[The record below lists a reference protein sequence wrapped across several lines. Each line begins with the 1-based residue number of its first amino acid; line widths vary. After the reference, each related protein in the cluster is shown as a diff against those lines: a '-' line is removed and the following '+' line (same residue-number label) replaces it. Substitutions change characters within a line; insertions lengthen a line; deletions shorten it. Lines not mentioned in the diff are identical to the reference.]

1 MRFLRPDY
9 GWWLLGALA
18 LLLVIRWR
26 GRRRYAASTTVGWVG
41 RASRAS
47 LLRRLPFVALAAALA
62 LAGLGF
68 MEPVLPFAESE
79 VKSHGLDL
87 VMVLDLSSSM
97 LEPIGIQAS
106 QQPMVSIVEGS
117 SDARTIRRTPK
128 TRLEATKDALKSFV
142 AHRHDDRIG
151 LVVFS
156 DNAYVVSPLSFD
168 YEYLRRYIDMVDGQI
183 VRGEGMTAVG
193 EGLALANYLLAR
205 QTVAGDSRGRVIV
218 LFTDGENNRGRDP
231 VEVLRESD
239 AAGIRVHIVGVDIEA
254 KVRKKPEV
262 ERLVAAVRGY
272 GGRYFD
278 ATTIGDLN
286 AASRVIDGIEKGPLT
301 SKVYLRD
308 VPVFH
313 WFVIPAIA
321 CLALT
326 LALGTIPH
334 FTDLT

>member
-9 GWWLLGALA
+9 GWWLLGAMA
-18 LLLVIRWR
+18 VLLVIRWR
-26 GRRRYAASTTVGWVG
+26 GRRRYAASTTVGWIDG
-41 RASRAS
+41 GSRAS
-47 LLRRLPFVALAAALA
+47 PLRRFPSVALAAALA

-79 VKSHGLDL
+79 MKSHGLDM

-97 LEPIGIQAS
+97 LEPIGIQAL

-117 SDARTIRRTPK
+117 TAKTIRPTRK
-128 TRLEATKDALKSFV
+128 TRLDATKDAIKSFV
-142 AHRHDDRIG
+142 ARRHDDRIG

-156 DNAYVVSPLSFD
+156 TNAYVVSPLSLD
-168 YEYLRRYIDMVDGQI
+168 YEYLVRYVDMVDDQI
-183 VRGEGMTAVG
+183 LRGEGMTALG
-193 EGLALANYLLAR
+193 EGLAVANDLLVR
-205 QTVAGDSRGRVIV
+205 QTVAGDSRGRAVV

-231 VEVLRESD
+231 VEVLRQSD

-278 ATTIGDLN
+278 ATTIADLN
-286 AASRVIDGIEKGPLT
+286 AASHAIDGIEKGPLT
-301 SKVYLRD
+301 SKVYVRD
-308 VPVFH
+308 VPVFQ

>member
-9 GWWLLGALA
+9 GWWLLGAMA
-18 LLLVIRWR
+18 VLLVIRWR
-26 GRRRYAASTTVGWVG
+26 GRRRYAASTTVGWID

-47 LLRRLPFVALAAALA
+47 PLRRVPFVALAAALA
-62 LAGLGF
+62 LAGLGL

-79 VKSHGLDL
+79 VKSHGLDM

-97 LEPIGIQAS
+97 LEPIGILAS

-117 SDARTIRRTPK
+117 TARTNRPTRK
-128 TRLEATKDALKSFV
+128 TRLEATKDAIKGFV
-142 AHRHDDRIG
+142 ARRHDDRVG

-156 DNAYVVSPLSFD
+156 TNAYVVSPLSLD
-168 YEYLRRYIDMVDGQI
+168 YEYLLRYVDMVDDQI
-183 VRGEGMTAVG
+183 LRGEGMTGLG
-193 EGLALANYLLAR
+193 EGLAVANDLLAR

-239 AAGIRVHIVGVDIEA
+239 AVGIRVHIVGVDIEA

>member
-9 GWWLLGALA
+9 GWWLLGAMA
-18 LLLVIRWR
+18 VLLVIRWR
-26 GRRRYAASTTVGWVG
+26 GRRRYAASTTVGWVD

-47 LLRRLPFVALAAALA
+47 PLRRFPFVPLAAALA
-62 LAGLGF
+62 LAGLGL

-79 VKSHGLDL
+79 IKSHGLDM

-97 LEPIGIQAS
+97 LEPIGIQAL

-117 SDARTIRRTPK
+117 TAHTVRSTRK
-128 TRLEATKDALKSFV
+128 TRLEATKDAIKRFV
-142 AHRHDDRIG
+142 AHRHDDRVG

-156 DNAYVVSPLSFD
+156 TNAYVVSPLSLD
-168 YEYLRRYIDMVDGQI
+168 YDYLLRYVDMVDDQI
-183 VRGEGMTAVG
+183 LRGEGMTALG
-193 EGLALANYLLAR
+193 EGLALANYVLAR

-231 VEVLRESD
+231 VAVLAQSD

-278 ATTIGDLN
+278 ATTIADLN

-301 SKVYLRD
+301 SKVYVRD
-308 VPVFH
+308 LPVFH
-313 WFVIPAIA
+313 WFVIPAVA

-326 LALGTIPH
+326 LALCTIPH

>member
-9 GWWLLGALA
+9 GWWLLGAMAILP
-18 LLLVIRWR
+18 VIRWR
-26 GRRRYAASTTVGWVG
+26 GRRRYAASTTVGLID

-47 LLRRLPFVALAAALA
+47 PLRRFPFVALTAALA
-62 LAGLGF
+62 LVGLGL

-79 VKSHGLDL
+79 VKSHGLDV

-97 LEPIGIQAS
+97 LEPIGVNPS
-106 QQPMVSIVEGS
+106 QQPMVAIVEGS
-117 SDARTIRRTPK
+117 AASTVRRTTK
-128 TRLEATKDALKSFV
+128 TRLEATKDAIKSFV
-142 AHRHDDRIG
+142 ARRHDDRVG

-156 DNAYVVSPLSFD
+156 TNAYVVSPLSLD
-168 YEYLRRYIDMVDGQI
+168 YEYLLRYVDMVDDQI
-183 VRGEGMTAVG
+183 LRGEGMTGVG
-193 EGLALANYLLAR
+193 EGLAVANDLLAR
-205 QTVAGDSRGRVIV
+205 QTVPGDSRGRVIV

-231 VEVLRESD
+231 VGVLNESD
-239 AAGIRVHIVGVDIEA
+239 AARIRVHIIGLDIEA

-278 ATTIGDLN
+278 ATTIADLN
-286 AASRVIDGIEKGPLT
+286 AASRVIDGIEKGPLAST
-301 SKVYLRD
+301 VYLRD

-326 LALGTIPH
+326 LALGAIPH

>member
-1 MRFLRPDY
+1 MRFLRPEY
-9 GWWLLGALA
+9 GWWLLGAMAILI
-18 LLLVIRWR
+18 VIRWR
-26 GRRRYAASTTVGWVG
+26 GRRRYAASTTVDWID

-47 LLRRLPFVALAAALA
+47 PLRRLPFVTLAAALA

-79 VKSHGLDL
+79 VKSHGLDI

-97 LEPIGIQAS
+97 LEPIGIQAL
-106 QQPMVSIVEGS
+106 QGPMVSIVEGS
-117 SDARTIRRTPK
+117 TANVVRPKRT
-128 TRLEATKDALKSFV
+128 TRLDATKEAIKSFV
-142 AHRHDDRIG
+142 AHRHDDRVG

-156 DNAYVVSPLSFD
+156 TNAYVVSPLSLD
-168 YEYLRRYIDMVDGQI
+168 YEYLRRYVDMVDDQI
-183 VRGEGMTAVG
+183 LRGEGMTGLG
-193 EGLALANYLLAR
+193 EGIAVANYLLAR
-205 QTVAGDSRGRVIV
+205 QTVPGDGRGRVVV

-231 VEVLRESD
+231 VDALNQAD
-239 AAGIRVHIVGVDIEA
+239 AAGVRVHIVGVDIEA
-254 KVRKKPEV
+254 KVRKKREV
-262 ERLVAAVRGY
+262 ERVVAAVRGH

-278 ATTIGDLN
+278 ATTVADLN

-301 SKVYLRD
+301 SMEYVHD

-321 CLALT
+321 CLTLT
-326 LALGTIPH
+326 MALGTIPH

>member
-18 LLLVIRWR
+18 VLLVIQWQR
-26 GRRRYAASTTVGWVG
+26 RRRYAASTTVGWIDG
-41 RASRAS
+41 ASRAS
-47 LLRRLPFVALAAALA
+47 LLRRVPSLTLFAAMA

-68 MEPVLPFAESE
+68 MQPVLPFAEGE
-79 VKSHGLDL
+79 VKSRGLDL
-87 VMVLDLSSSM
+87 VTVLDLSSSM
-97 LEPIGIQAS
+97 QEPIGIQAMQRS
-106 QQPMVSIVEGS
+106 MGPIVEG
-117 SDARTIRRTPK
+117 AAPRRDQPALK
-128 TRLEATKDALKSFV
+128 TRLEATKDAIKSF
-142 AHRHDDRIG
+142 AARRRGDRLG

-156 DNAYVVSPLSFD
+156 DNAYVVSPLSADHD
-168 YEYLRRYIDMVDGQI
+168 YLIRYIDMVDAEI
-183 VRGEGMTAVG
+183 LKGEGMTAVG

-205 QTVAGDSRGRVIV
+205 QTVGSDTRGRVVV

-231 VEVLRESD
+231 VDVLAQSD
-239 AAGIRVHIVGVDIEA
+239 AARIRVHVVGVDLETQ
-254 KVRKKPEV
+254 VRQKPEV
-262 ERLVAAVRGY
+262 ERLVASVRSY

-278 ATTIGDLN
+278 ANTVADLD
-286 AASRVIDGIEKGPLT
+286 AASRTIDGIEKGVLT

-313 WFVIPAIA
+313 WFVIPALA

-326 LALGTIPH
+326 LALCTIPH

>member
-18 LLLVIRWR
+18 LLLVIRWL
-26 GRRRYAASTTVGWVG
+26 GRRRYAASTTVGWVD

-47 LLRRLPFVALAAALA
+47 LLRRLPFVALAAALV
-62 LAGLGF
+62 LAGLGL

-79 VKSHGLDL
+79 VKSHGLDM

-106 QQPMVSIVEGS
+106 QGPMVSIVEGS
-117 SDARTIRRTPK
+117 TAKAIRPTPK
-128 TRLEATKDALKSFV
+128 TRLEATKDAIKSFV

-168 YEYLRRYIDMVDGQI
+168 YEYLLRYIDMVDDQ
-183 VRGEGMTAVG
+183 VLRGEGMTALG

-205 QTVAGDSRGRVIV
+205 QTVAGDSRGRVVV
-218 LFTDGENNRGRDP
+218 LLTDGENNRGRDP
-231 VEVLRESD
+231 VAVLGESD
-239 AAGIRVHIVGVDIEA
+239 AARIRVHIVGVDIEA

-262 ERLVAAVRGY
+262 ERLIAAVRGY

-278 ATTIGDLN
+278 ASTIADLN
-286 AASRVIDGIEKGPLT
+286 AASRAIDGIEKGSLT

-308 VPVFH
+308 APVFQ

-326 LALGTIPH
+326 MALCTIPQ
-334 FTDLT
+334 LTNQT

>member
-18 LLLVIRWR
+18 LLLMIRWR
-26 GRRRYAASTTVGWVG
+26 GRRRYAASTTVGWVD

-62 LAGLGF
+62 LAGLGL

-79 VKSHGLDL
+79 VKSRGLDM

-117 SDARTIRRTPK
+117 TANTIHPTRR
-128 TRLEATKDALKSFV
+128 TRLEATKDAIKSFV

-168 YEYLRRYIDMVDGQI
+168 YEYLLRYIDMVDGQI
-183 VRGEGMTAVG
+183 LRGEGMTALG
-193 EGLALANYLLAR
+193 EGLALANYVLAR
-205 QTVAGDSRGRVIV
+205 QTVAGDSRGRVVV
-218 LFTDGENNRGRDP
+218 LLTDGENNRGRDP
-231 VEVLRESD
+231 VAVLRESD
-239 AAGIRVHIVGVDIEA
+239 AARIRVHIVGVDIEA

-278 ATTIGDLN
+278 ASTIADLN
-286 AASRVIDGIEKGPLT
+286 AASRVIDGIEKGSLT
-301 SKVYLRD
+301 TKMYLRD

-326 LALGTIPH
+326 LALCTIPH